1 MADERAAGP
10 CAFAGSGK
18 LSPDERI
25 CRTGDK
31 GRPVCNDPER
41 GNLRPRMILKRV
53 LVAEDDPNDL
63 ELTLAALAEQ
73 NLANAVD
80 AVRDGAEALDYLYR
94 RGNYASRAEGHPVV
108 VLLDLNMPRIS
119 GIDTLRQIRGDPKL
133 STIPV
138 VMLTSSAMES
148 DLVESYRLGVNAY
161 VVKPVEL
168 DAFMKSVRQIGLFW
182 AVINEPPP
190 GEISRAVPSPS
201 EEPLP

>member
-1 MADERAAGP
+1 LG
-10 CAFAGSGK
+10 GSGK
-18 LSPDERI
+18 LSRDESLSWS
-25 CRTGDK
+25 GDK
-31 GRPVCNDPER
+31 ARLESNEPER
-41 GNLRPRMILKRV
+41 WDLRFRMILRRV

-94 RGNYASRAEGHPVV
+94 RGDYVARAEGHPVV
-108 VLLDLNMPRIS
+108 VLLDLNMPRIN
-119 GIDTLRQIRGDPKL
+119 GIETLRQIRADPQL
-133 STIPV
+133 CAIPV

-190 GEISRAVPSPS
+190 GQVSRAVPSPPGES
-201 EEPLP
+201 LP

>member
-1 MADERAAGP
+1 
-10 CAFAGSGK
+10 
-18 LSPDERI
+18 
-25 CRTGDK
+25 
-31 GRPVCNDPER
+31 
-41 GNLRPRMILKRV
+41 MILKRV

-63 ELTLAALAEQ
+63 ELTLAALTDQ

-94 RGNYASRAEGHPVV
+94 RGDYAKRAEGHPVV
-108 VLLDLNMPRIS
+108 VLLDLNMPRVN
-119 GIDTLRQIRGDPKL
+119 GLEALRQIRSDPRL
-133 STIPV
+133 RAIPV

-148 DLVESYRLGVNAY
+148 DLVESYRLGANAY

-190 GEISRAVPSPS
+190 GEIHRVVPPFREDSS
-201 EEPLP
+201 S